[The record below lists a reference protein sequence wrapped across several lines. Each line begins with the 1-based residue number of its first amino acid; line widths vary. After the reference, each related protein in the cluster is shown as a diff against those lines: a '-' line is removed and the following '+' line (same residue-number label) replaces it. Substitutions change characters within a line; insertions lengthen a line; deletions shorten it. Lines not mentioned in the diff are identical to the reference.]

1 MSVHRMPEP
10 DEEDDSTTTVNYKD
24 IGQYTVSYTPASYN
38 YTTSSEIN
46 DYIFEKPCKRITI
59 WGKLLSWIKGRRQ
72 N

>member
-24 IGQYTVSYTPASYN
+24 IGEYTVSYIPTKYN

-46 DYIFEKPCKRITI
+46 DYIFEKPRKRSM
-59 WGKLLSWIKGRRQ
+59 WDKLLSWIKGRRQ